1 MCMLYIHSIKVHIRM
16 FRGFICC
23 QWYIPL
29 NHWSIAQR
37 LPDVLDALSQSR
49 STTDQ
54 DAEPAGCA
62 EKLVLDLGN
71 ASTDR
76 KRQLFCRIVPLQVPI
91 LMKMEWNDVDEWL
104 NTKYHLLHDFVGNHQ
119 TPESYE
125 EKTKGVQKKDT
136 VTKILLKLN
145 YGGRNKRGK
154 ITVFNN

>member
-1 MCMLYIHSIKVHIRM
+1 M

-91 LMKMEWNDVDEWL
+91 HANAENARGRPKVDSYI
-104 NTKYHLLHDFVGNHQ
+104 NVYALLV
-119 TPESYE
+119 
-125 EKTKGVQKKDT
+125 
-136 VTKILLKLN
+136 
-145 YGGRNKRGK
+145 
-154 ITVFNN
+154 ITD

>member
-1 MCMLYIHSIKVHIRM
+1 M

-91 LMKMEWNDVDEWL
+91 RLHGKKGCCAGQKV
-104 NTKYHLLHDFVGNHQ
+104 LLTHRGTLPLVEDF
-119 TPESYE
+119 
-125 EKTKGVQKKDT
+125 
-136 VTKILLKLN
+136 
-145 YGGRNKRGK
+145 
-154 ITVFNN
+154 ITF